1 MIKREWVTETNGF
14 KVGERV
20 MLYYSTVDLKE
31 DVRIFKLQHLGADWE
46 DTGKPEVMKH
56 GNDLLYSIG
65 HLFPIDSYQFRI
77 WNPFTKHLEFRDPI
91 MYPWAYLD
99 EYSLDVHYKQTLPD
113 TGMRVV
119 IQRPS
124 WAVRLS

>member
-20 MLYYSTVDLKE
+20 MLYYNNVDLKE
-31 DVRIFKLQHLGADWE
+31 TMKVFKLQRLGKDWE
-46 DTGKPEVMKH
+46 DTGKSEVLKH

-65 HLFPIDSYQFRI
+65 HLFPIESQQFRV
-77 WNPFTKHLEFRDPI
+77 WNPFTKHLEFRDPV
-91 MYPWAYLD
+91 MYPWVSLD
-99 EYSLDVHYKQTLPD
+99 NYSLGIRYHESCPDAGMQVVLP
-113 TGMRVV
+113 
-119 IQRPS
+119 RPD